1 MKHSHQAAIETC
13 ELQQDQLDTLVKKTK
28 LVITTV
34 GPFMHYGEPV
44 LAACV
49 NNGTHYLDSTGEIPW
64 IYDMIAKYETAAK
77 KNKTIIIPEC
87 GLDSVPADIMAY
99 VLARQVRKR
108 YNTACERAMLTLYAF
123 KTGISGG
130 TSLTMLELFKKY
142 PLSHLKK
149 TGTRI
154 RCRPS
159 KPRALLPRPKA
170 VSHTACSDCS
180 MSPSSAASR
189 QRA

>member
-64 IYDMIAKYETAAK
+64 IYDMIAKYETAA
-77 KNKTIIIPEC
+77 
-87 GLDSVPADIMAY
+87 IM
-99 VLARQVRKR
+99 
-108 YNTACERAMLTLYAF
+108 
-123 KTGISGG
+123 S
-130 TSLTMLELFKKY
+130 
-142 PLSHLKK
+142 
-149 TGTRI
+149 
-154 RCRPS
+154 
-159 KPRALLPRPKA
+159 
-170 VSHTACSDCS
+170 
-180 MSPSSAASR
+180 
-189 QRA
+189 